1 MELFEYIWKSKTS
14 ANKLARALD
23 CNANTLGNIKT
34 KKSSPGLLMALKL
47 QKISEGQITL
57 TDLLSDEDKEKWEK
71 WIAR

>member
-1 MELFEYIWKSKTS
+1 MELFEYIWKAKTT
-14 ANKLARALD
+14 ATEIAKEMD
-23 CNANTLGNIKT
+23 CSPNSLGNIKT
-34 KKSSPGLLMALKL
+34 RKSSPGLLMALKL